1 MPALLCF
8 GMGYCA
14 EALAGRLRPAGWRIL
29 GTARTQARIDEL
41 GGRGWATCTLDGIE
55 ATGILAEPDLHLLVS
70 APPDEAGDPVL
81 QAFGHRLG
89 AIAATI
95 AWAGYLSTT
104 GVYGDRQGDW
114 VDEDTP
120 LAPRSERA
128 RRRVEA
134 ERDWLRWGEA
144 TGVPVN
150 VFRLAGIYGPGRN
163 QLETLRA
170 GTARCIVKP
179 GQVFSRIHVDDIATV
194 LQAAMA
200 RRKPGRVYNVC
211 DDEPAPPHV
220 VVQYAASL
228 LGITPPPVEDYERA
242 RPTMSPMA
250 ASFYEDS
257 KRVRNERMKA
267 ELDIRLAWPTYREGL
282 SALHRSRGDVKER
295 G

>member
-14 EALAGRLRPAGWRIL
+14 EALAARLKPAGWRIL
-29 GTARTQARIDEL
+29 GTARSAERMREL
-41 GGRGWATCTLDGIE
+41 AGRGWQACTFGDIE
-55 ATGILAEPDLHLLVS
+55 ASGILAEPDLHLLAS

-81 QAFGHRLG
+81 RAFGHRLG
-89 AIAATI
+89 AAAGTM

-114 VDEDTP
+114 VDEDSP
-120 LAPRSERA
+120 LAPQSERG

-170 GTARCIVKP
+170 GTARCIVRE
-179 GQVFSRIHVDDIATV
+179 GQVFSRIHVDDIAAV
-194 LQAAMA
+194 LQAAMV
-200 RRKPGRVYNVC
+200 RRRPGRVYNVC
-211 DDEPAPPHV
+211 DDEPAPPHEV
-220 VVQYAASL
+220 VRFAAAL
-228 LGITPPPVEDYERA
+228 LGVEAPPLEDFETARA
-242 RPTMSPMA
+242 TLSPMA
-250 ASFYEDS
+250 ASFYAES
-257 KRVRNERMKA
+257 KRVRNDRMKA
-267 ELDIRLAWPTYREGL
+267 ELGVSLAWPTYREGL
-282 SALHRSRGDVKER
+282 SALRRTLDDVKPAV
-295 G
+295 